1 MKRIKDK
8 IFSIALI
15 FIVLFVFNSKVIA
28 NGLYIGTS
36 TVDITPELPVALDG
50 QMHLRIA
57 EKIETLLEAN
67 IVVIESR
74 SNSEKNEVVIFISCD
89 LVAIPLEIIE
99 SVKLEVKKIAPE
111 IDVNNIVM
119 NATHTHTGPVVRFGL
134 YAIPKIGVTQIKDY
148 HTFFSKK
155 TAKAVKE
162 AWDSRK
168 PGSVTWGLGF
178 AKIGHNRR
186 ATYIDNSAKMY
197 GQTDIPE
204 FQSIEG
210 SEDQNVQTLFFWNQK
225 GDLIATAINVA
236 CPSQEV
242 EHKTVINADYWH
254 PLRQKLRKRFNPQLS
269 VLGWIGASGDQSP
282 HLMYGKAADE
292 RMRKLR
298 EIDRLDEIS
307 RRILSAVED
316 TYEVVQ
322 TERQNYV
329 PIIHRIEEVTL
340 PMRIVTNSEYESS
353 KKEIL
358 KIETQLKEDPK
369 AIEQLFRR
377 LNSFEGDVIKR
388 YEKQKNNLPIYK
400 TQIHVVKIGDI
411 VICTNPFE
419 LFTEYGIAMQAR
431 SKALQTFVIQL
442 SGPGT
447 YLPTEKA
454 VKGGHYS
461 AIIQSTLVG
470 PDGGQLLVD
479 ETVDFINKL
488 F

>member
-57 EKIETLLEAN
+57 EKIETPLEAN

-74 SNSEKNEVVIFISCD
+74 NNNEKNEAVIFISCD
-89 LVAIPLEIIE
+89 LVAIPLEILE
-99 SVKLEVKKIAPE
+99 GVRYEVKRVVPE
-111 IDVNNIVM
+111 IEVENIVM
-119 NATHTHTGPVVRFGL
+119 NATHTHTAPVVRFGL
-134 YAIPKIGVTQIKDY
+134 YPIPEVGVTQIEDY
-148 HTFFSKK
+148 HSFFAKQ
-155 TAKAVKE
+155 TAQAVKE
-162 AWDSRK
+162 AWENRK

-186 ATYIDNSAKMY
+186 ATYSDNSAQMY
-197 GQTDIPE
+197 GQTNVPE
-204 FQSIEG
+204 FRSIEG
-210 SEDQNVQTLFFWNQK
+210 SEDQNVQTLFFWNQE
-225 GDLIATAINVA
+225 GNLIAVAINVA
-236 CPSQEV
+236 CPSQVV
-242 EHKTVINADYWH
+242 EHRTAINADYWH
-254 PLRQKLRKRFNPQLS
+254 PLRQKLRKRFNSQLS

-298 EIDRLDEIS
+298 GIDRLDEIS

-388 YEKQKNNLPIYK
+388 YEQQRNNLPIYK

-419 LFTEYGIAMQAR
+419 LFTDYGIAMQAR

-454 VKGGHYS
+454 IKGGHYS
-461 AIIQSTLVG
+461 AVIQSTLVG
-470 PDGGQLLVD
+470 PEGGQLLVD
-479 ETVDFINKL
+479 ETIRLIDEL

>member
-57 EKIETLLEAN
+57 EKIETPLEAN

-74 SNSEKNEVVIFISCD
+74 NNNEKNEAVIFISCD
-89 LVAIPLEIIE
+89 LVAIPLEILE
-99 SVKLEVKKIAPE
+99 GVRYEVKRVVPE
-111 IDVNNIVM
+111 IEVENIVM
-119 NATHTHTGPVVRFGL
+119 NATHTHTAPVVRFGL
-134 YAIPKIGVTQIKDY
+134 YPIPEVGVTQIEDY
-148 HTFFSKK
+148 HSFFAKQ
-155 TAKAVKE
+155 TAQAVKE
-162 AWDSRK
+162 AWENRK

-186 ATYIDNSAKMY
+186 ATYSDNSAQMY
-197 GQTDIPE
+197 GQTNVPE
-204 FQSIEG
+204 FRSIEG
-210 SEDQNVQTLFFWNQK
+210 SEDQNVQTLFFWNQE
-225 GDLIATAINVA
+225 GNLIAVAINVA
-236 CPSQEV
+236 CPSQVV
-242 EHKTVINADYWH
+242 EHRTVINADYWH
-254 PLRQKLRKRFNPQLS
+254 PLRQKLRKRFNSQLS

-298 EIDRLDEIS
+298 GIDRLDEIS

-388 YEKQKNNLPIYK
+388 YEQQRNNLPIYK

-419 LFTEYGIAMQAR
+419 LFTDYGIAMQAR

-454 VKGGHYS
+454 IKGGHYS
-461 AIIQSTLVG
+461 AVIQSTLVG
-470 PDGGQLLVD
+470 PEGGQLLVD
-479 ETVDFINKL
+479 ETIRLIDEL

>member
-1 MKRIKDK
+1 
-8 IFSIALI
+8 
-15 FIVLFVFNSKVIA
+15 
-28 NGLYIGTS
+28 
-36 TVDITPELPVALDG
+36 
-50 QMHLRIA
+50 
-57 EKIETLLEAN
+57 
-67 IVVIESR
+67 
-74 SNSEKNEVVIFISCD
+74 
-89 LVAIPLEIIE
+89 
-99 SVKLEVKKIAPE
+99 
-111 IDVNNIVM
+111 
-119 NATHTHTGPVVRFGL
+119 
-134 YAIPKIGVTQIKDY
+134 
-148 HTFFSKK
+148 
-155 TAKAVKE
+155 
-162 AWDSRK
+162 
-168 PGSVTWGLGF
+168 
-178 AKIGHNRR
+178 
-186 ATYIDNSAKMY
+186 MY
-197 GQTDIPE
+197 DQTDIPE
-204 FQSIEG
+204 FQPMEG
-210 SEDQNVQTLFFWNQK
+210 SEDQNIQTLFFWNQK

-242 EHKTVINADYWH
+242 EHKTAINADYWH
-254 PLRQKLRKRFNPQLS
+254 PLRQKLRKRFNSQLS

-298 EIDRLDEIS
+298 RIDRLDEIA
-307 RRILSAVED
+307 RRILSAVEE

-322 TERQNYV
+322 MERQNNV

-358 KIETQLKEDPK
+358 KMENQLKENPK

-377 LNSFEGDVIKR
+377 LNSFEGDVIRR
-388 YEKQKNNLPIYK
+388 YEQQRNNLPIYK
-400 TQIHVVKIGDI
+400 TQIHVVKMGDI

-479 ETVDFINKL
+479 ETVNFINEL